1 MNFPVLLKTDPDVRS
16 DEAIYYLVAANGLFQ
31 VRRTE
36 SYEAVTRVTGTV
48 PGLCEQEEYVELDI
62 PLLPRALV
70 RRVLAFFRAVYER
83 YSGEAIVILFYQPET
98 CTYRVVAPPQQIP
111 GYWTWDRRWRA
122 YLKLSYREV
131 ERPAGYLRFGTIH
144 SHAEFAA
151 CASDTDWAD
160 ERFGD
165 GLHIVFGHMDRA
177 EPSRSA
183 CFVANA
189 ARFPLDADDVM
200 ARCDVPQAAPEP
212 SWMAQVSRI
221 ESRAGRGNRT
231 DFWYTAH
238 GCS

>member
-98 CTYRVVAPPQQIP
+98 RTYRVVAPPQQCS
-111 GYWTWDRRWRA
+111 GDR
-122 YLKLSYREV
+122 YRQ
-131 ERPAGYLRFGTIH
+131 RFGARREH
-144 SHAEFAA
+144 H
-151 CASDTDWAD
+151 
-160 ERFGD
+160 
-165 GLHIVFGHMDRA
+165 
-177 EPSRSA
+177 RSA
-183 CFVANA
+183 IHRYRQRVGT
-189 ARFPLDADDVM
+189 R
-200 ARCDVPQAAPEP
+200 REH
-212 SWMAQVSRI
+212 
-221 ESRAGRGNRT
+221 GR
-231 DFWYTAH
+231 
-238 GCS
+238 